1 MWQTT
6 LLVLLLLKLQ
16 AANSQISSSGATRA
30 DYGSDAN
37 YKCEL
42 HNQTGVLQVTWQR
55 RLKDG
60 SVENLASYSKRHGQ
74 QVNEPYQEKVMLTEV
89 SLSSASITLKNLTW
103 ADESCYICQFNVYP
117 GGSKKKQTCLAIQ
130 GISEVQTNVYPSTGD
145 LTDTTKQVTFSC
157 SATGKPAPAIRW
169 LFSPDVTS
177 LHEPLAAMEANDDL
191 TLTSSSNVTVVVSRG
206 WTGHADCVMENGSR
220 EQRME
225 RITFS
230 WDPDLGKQEGETGGS
245 WSPGVVLGI
254 VLGILAV
261 MLVIIGIAKWKRK
274 RVKYHKRP
282 ELVGV
287 VQLPSLLRDPQQE
300 VCAELP

>member
-1 MWQTT
+1 MWRTM
-6 LLVLLLLKLQ
+6 LLSMLLLKLK
-16 AANSQISSSGATRA
+16 AANSQIISSGPTRA
-30 DYGSDAN
+30 DYGSDAH

-103 ADESCYICQFNVYP
+103 ADEGCYICQFNVYP
-117 GGSKKKQTCLAIQ
+117 GGSKKTQTCLAIQ
-130 GISEVQTNVYPSTGD
+130 GISEVQTKVYPSAGD
-145 LTDTTKQVTFSC
+145 LTDSTKQVTFSC

-177 LHEPLAAMEANDDL
+177 LHEPLASMEATDDL
-191 TLTSSSNVTVVVSRG
+191 TLTSSSNVTVVVYRG
-206 WTGHADCVMENGSR
+206 WTGHADCVVENGSR
-220 EQRME
+220 GRTME

-230 WDPDLGKQEGETGGS
+230 WNPDQGKREGEPGGS
-245 WSPGVVLGI
+245 PSPVMVVGI
-254 VLGILAV
+254 VSGISVAIIAV
-261 MLVIIGIAKWKRK
+261 VIICIVKWTQK
-274 RVKYHKRP
+274 RVKDYKIP
-282 ELVGV
+282 EVVGV
-287 VQLPSLLRDPQQE
+287 I
-300 VCAELP
+300 